1 MPVPS
6 SLEVLDPAY
15 AKTIRIIVRL
25 RRRCSQSRDHSA
37 ILKLSPRSNR
47 ANNSVC
53 FSFHDSFELWW
64 CEKLAIF
71 FRDRK
76 NYWNYCELFQCRGGN
91 GNRSMLKDCLAKA
104 NKVRLQTTRFYYA
117 CGLVFISRF
126 IFVRILFFFLSFSFL
141 VMFKQLFLYYCNEV
155 IV

>member
-91 GNRSMLKDCLAKA
+91 GNRWRIVWQKRTRYVYK
-104 NKVRLQTTRFYYA
+104 RLDSIMHAASFSYL
-117 CGLVFISRF
+117 GLY
-126 IFVRILFFFLSFSFL
+126 LCEFFFFS
-141 VMFKQLFLYYCNEV
+141 LFLLSRDV
-155 IV
+155 WATIFILL

>member
-15 AKTIRIIVRL
+15 AKTIRIIIVRL
-25 RRRCSQSRDHSA
+25 ERRCSQSRDHSA

-47 ANNSVC
+47 ANNSAR
-53 FSFHDSFELWW
+53 FSIHDSFELWW

-76 NYWNYCELFQCRGGN
+76 RITEIIASFFNVEEVMEIVEGLFGKSEQGTFTNDSVLLCMRP
-91 GNRSMLKDCLAKA
+91 RFHISVYICA
-104 NKVRLQTTRFYYA
+104 N
-117 CGLVFISRF
+117 S
-126 IFVRILFFFLSFSFL
+126 FFFLFFSPL
-141 VMFKQLFLYYCNEV
+141 VMFEQLFLYYCNEV